1 MPDIE
6 NPDSLLLPVNY
17 MRHLLDIV
25 DSRGGSRTK
34 VMENCGISAE
44 LLNDP
49 EGQFSYQQ
57 FSALILASVEES
69 QEPALGLYL
78 GSQLTVMTHGNL
90 SHAIL
95 SSADVEQGMGLAI
108 RYFETRTPL
117 AALTLETRPDELII
131 TFSERYVLGAI
142 RISYLET
149 VVTGLVAVISFI
161 TNRQLSLNKVEL
173 AFSAPA
179 YESMFEPILG
189 CPVVFD
195 AEETRLHYPAMGLD
209 TPLAMADK
217 NVHMHATQRCEEEMA
232 SIGKSVSIEKRIEQ
246 NLLRFQGGYPSFEHM
261 AGELSMSPRTL
272 RRRLLE
278 RGTSFNA
285 ILDRLKYQLAV
296 QHLETSALSIQEIGY
311 LLGYS
316 DPSNFGRA
324 FKKWSGV
331 SPIAHRENM
340 NKNK

>member
-1 MPDIE
+1 MPDID
-6 NPDSLLLPVNY
+6 NLDSLFLPVSY

-25 DSRGGSRTK
+25 ESRGGSRTK
-34 VMENCGISAE
+34 VIESCGVSAE

-49 EGQFSYQQ
+49 DGQFSYQQ

-90 SHAIL
+90 SQAIL
-95 SSADVEQGMGLAI
+95 SSANVEQGMDLAI

-117 AALTLETRPDELII
+117 AALTLEKRSDELVI
-131 TFSERYVLGAI
+131 TFNERYVLGAI

-161 TNRQLSLNKVEL
+161 TNRQLSLKKVEL
-173 AFSAPA
+173 AFSPPA
-179 YESMFEPILG
+179 YQLMFEPILG

-195 AEETRLHYPAMGLD
+195 SEVTRLHYPAIGLD
-209 TPLAMADK
+209 TPLVMADK
-217 NVHMHATQRCEEEMA
+217 NVHMQAAQRCEEELA
-232 SIGKSVSIEKRIEQ
+232 SVGKTVSIEKRIEQ
-246 NLLRFQGGYPSFEHM
+246 NLLRFQGGFPSFEHI
-261 AGELSMSPRTL
+261 AGELVMSPRTL

-278 RGTSFNA
+278 RGTSFNE
-285 ILDRLKYQLAV
+285 ILDGLKYRLAV
-296 QHLETSALSIQEIGY
+296 QYLETSALSIQEIGY

-331 SPIAHRENM
+331 SPISYRDI
-340 NKNK
+340 

>member
-1 MPDIE
+1 MPDID
-6 NPDSLLLPVNY
+6 NPDSLFLPVNY
-17 MRHLLDIV
+17 MRHLLDV
-25 DSRGGSRTK
+25 VESRGGSRLK
-34 VMENCGISAE
+34 VMDRCGVSAE

-49 EGQFSYQQ
+49 EGLFSYQQ

-90 SHAIL
+90 SSAIL

-117 AALTLETRPDELII
+117 AALTLEKCPGELII
-131 TFSERYVLGAI
+131 TFCERYVLGAI
-142 RISYLET
+142 RVSYLET

-161 TNRQLSLNKVEL
+161 TNRQLSLKKVEL

-179 YESMFEPILG
+179 YQSMFEPILG

-195 AEETRLHYPAMGLD
+195 AEETRLHYPATGLD
-209 TPLAMADK
+209 TPLVMADK
-217 NVHMHATQRCEEEMA
+217 NVHMHAAQRCEEELA

-246 NLLRFQGGYPSFEHM
+246 NLLRFQGGFPSFEHM
-261 AGELSMSPRTL
+261 ASELSMSPRTL

-285 ILDRLKYQLAV
+285 ILDRLKYRLAV
-296 QHLETSALSIQEIGY
+296 QYLETSALSIQEIGY

-331 SPIAHRENM
+331 SPIAYRE
-340 NKNK
+340 KLH

>member
-1 MPDIE
+1 MTE
-6 NPDSLLLPVNY
+6 NDNPGALLLPVNY

-25 DSRGGSRTK
+25 ESRGGSSAK
-34 VMENCGISAE
+34 VLSDCGLSVD
-44 LLNDP
+44 LLNDQG
-49 EGQFSYQQ
+49 GQFTFQQ
-57 FSALILASVEES
+57 FNDLIAHALTES
-69 QEPALGLYL
+69 NEPALGLYL

-90 SHAIL
+90 GHAIL
-95 SSADVEQGMGLAI
+95 SSANVEQGITLAI

-117 AALTLETRPDELII
+117 ATLSLAMTPSELVITLE
-131 TFSERYVLGAI
+131 ERYLLDGI
-142 RISYLET
+142 RVSYLET

-161 TNRQLSLNKVEL
+161 TNRQLCLNKVEL

-179 YESMFEPILG
+179 YQSLFEPILG

-195 AEETRLHYPAMGLD
+195 AEETRLYYPAEGLD

-217 NVHMHATQRCEEEMA
+217 NVHFQATQRCEEEMA
-232 SIGKSVSIEKRIEQ
+232 SIHQSVPIEKRIEQ
-246 NLLRFQGGYPSFEHM
+246 NLLRFQGGYPSFDHM
-261 AGELSMSPRTL
+261 ASELSMSPRTL

-285 ILDRLKYQLAV
+285 ILDGLKHRLAMQYLDTTK
-296 QHLETSALSIQEIGY
+296 LSIQEIGY

-331 SPIAHRENM
+331 SPIQYRDKSH
-340 NKNK
+340 